1 MLREVTE
8 KLDPKRSM
16 KTNARSRKK
25 SAGEKIQFAKR
36 GRLEHDSSQR

>member
-1 MLREVTE
+1 MLREVTQQ
-8 KLDPKRSM
+8 LDPKKSM
-16 KTNARSRKK
+16 KTNSRSRKK

>member
-8 KLDPKRSM
+8 KLDPKKNM
-16 KTNARSRKK
+16 KINSKSRKK

-36 GRLEHDSSQR
+36 GRLEHDSCQR